1 MTRRSMHLFPDNE
14 EIMELI
20 SIVKKMISMIQ
31 SKGMPITMN
40 TLYSLTKEEGKERNV
55 SSVEVKLDTL
65 GPVCF
70 SFLRVVMKKKDKYQP
85 RALHLRRPAQ
95 HRRPIV
101 PKPFQREFQFQ
112 RYKNYDV

>member
-65 GPVCF
+65 GPVYLG
-70 SFLRVVMKKKDKYQP
+70 FLR
-85 RALHLRRPAQ
+85 AFGLAFWFLE
-95 HRRPIV
+95 V
-101 PKPFQREFQFQ
+101 PKAEVQKFSGS
-112 RYKNYDV
+112 